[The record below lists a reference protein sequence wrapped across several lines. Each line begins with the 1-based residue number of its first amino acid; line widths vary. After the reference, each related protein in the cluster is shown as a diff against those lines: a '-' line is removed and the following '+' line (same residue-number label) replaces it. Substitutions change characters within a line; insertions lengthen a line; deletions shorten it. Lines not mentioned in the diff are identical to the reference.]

1 MDHYKEIAARL
12 EGFGLDAM
20 LISGGHNLL
29 YASGF
34 ESGEDGMTLVTRNGA
49 WYFTDSRYI
58 EAANNQVT
66 GAVIEMTETGKE
78 YPVLI
83 NKVIAE
89 QGLKKVGFED
99 QCMSVSEHKKF
110 SEKLN
115 CELVPAQE
123 VIIPLRSIK
132 DEGQVEILT
141 KAQRIAEKALDEAFG
156 YLKPGMTETEVAAR
170 LTFDMMRF
178 GARKVSFD
186 PIVASGP
193 NSSMPHAIPGE
204 RVIQAGD
211 FVTMDFGCIYGGYC
225 SDMTRTVV
233 VGGQPTDEMRKV
245 YNIVLEAQLAGIA
258 AAKAGVTGKDIDGAA
273 RKVITDAGYG
283 QYFGHGF
290 GHGVGI
296 EIHENPNANSLNDK
310 PMPVGAVISAEP
322 GIYIPGKFGVRIE
335 DVVWIREDGCEN
347 LTKAPK
353 ELICL

>member
-1 MDHYKEIAARL
+1 MNHYKEIAARL

-20 LISGGHNLL
+20 LITGGHNLL

-34 ESGEDGMTLVTRNGA
+34 DSGEDGMTLVTKNGA

-66 GAVIEMTETGKE
+66 GATIGMIETGKG
-78 YPVLI
+78 YSMLI
-83 NKVIAE
+83 NEVIE
-89 QGLKKVGFED
+89 SQGLKKIGFED
-99 QCMSVSEHKKF
+99 AVMSFADHKF
-110 SEKLN
+110 YNEKLN
-115 CELVPAQE
+115 AELVAAQD
-123 VIIPLRSIK
+123 VVVPLRSVK
-132 DEGQVEILT
+132 DAGQVEIMI

-170 LTFDMMRF
+170 LVYDMMRF
-178 GARKVSFD
+178 GATKTSFD

-193 NSSMPHAIPGE
+193 NGSMPHAVPSD
-204 RVIQAGD
+204 RVIQPGE

-245 YNIVLEAQLAGIA
+245 YNTVLEAQLAGIA
-258 AAKAGVTGKDIDGAA
+258 TAKAGVTGKEIDGAA

-283 QYFGHGF
+283 EYFGHSF
-290 GHGVGI
+290 GHGLGI
-296 EIHENPNANSLNDK
+296 EVHEFPNASSMNDK

-335 DVVWIREDGCEN
+335 DVVWLNENGNEN
-347 LTKAPK
+347 LMKAPK
-353 ELICL
+353 ELIVL